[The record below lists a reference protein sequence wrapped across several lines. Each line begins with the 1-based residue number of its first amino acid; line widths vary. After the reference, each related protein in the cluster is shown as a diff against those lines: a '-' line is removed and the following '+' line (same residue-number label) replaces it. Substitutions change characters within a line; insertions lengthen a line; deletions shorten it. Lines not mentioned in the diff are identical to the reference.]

1 MNRISR
7 WCLAVATFALVF
19 GGSLFTARLAAQEVN
34 AKGQLIA
41 PKDPSP
47 LYVVIFVDFTP
58 DNIAKGTELIRQYA
72 VETRKDP
79 GNVRS
84 ELLAQSNRPNHFML
98 QQVWQN
104 TAAFEKHEEA
114 QHTKDFRTQTQPM
127 LGAPFDER
135 LSFKVE

>member
-7 WCLAVATFALVF
+7 WGLAMAALALVF
-19 GGSLFTARLAAQEVN
+19 GGALFTRHAAAQGVDGR
-34 AKGQLIA
+34 GQLIA

-47 LYVVIFVDFTP
+47 LYVVIFVDFVP
-58 DNIAKGTELIRQYA
+58 NNITEGTELIRQYVRDTKA
-72 VETRKDP
+72 DP

-84 ELLAQSNRPNHFML
+84 ELLVQANRTNHFMI

-104 TAAFEKHEEA
+104 TAAFDKHEEA
-114 QHTKDFRTQTQPM
+114 QHTKDFRAKTTPM

-135 LSFKVE
+135 MSFKIE

>member
-1 MNRISR
+1 MNRTSR
-7 WCLAVATFALVF
+7 WGLAVATFALVF
-19 GGSLFTARLAAQEVN
+19 GGALFTRHLAAQEVD

-47 LYVVIFVDFTP
+47 LYVVIFADFTP
-58 DNIAKGTELIRQYA
+58 DNIAKGTELIKQY
-72 VETRKDP
+72 VLDTKKDP

-84 ELLAQSNRPNHFML
+84 ELLAQSNRPNHFMI

-114 QHTKDFRTQTQPM
+114 EHTKEFRAKAQPM

-135 LSFKVE
+135 LHFKVE

>member
-7 WCLAVATFALVF
+7 WGLALATLALVL
-19 GGSLFTARLAAQEVN
+19 GGALFTKHLAAQEVN
-34 AKGQLIA
+34 ARGQLIA

-47 LYVVIFVDFTP
+47 LYVIIFADFTP
-58 DNIAKGTELIRQYA
+58 ENIAKGTELIKQYA
-72 VETRKDP
+72 LDTRQDP

-84 ELLAQSNRPNHFML
+84 ELLAQSDRPNHFMI

-104 TAAFEKHEEA
+104 TAAFEKHEAAE
-114 QHTKDFRTQTQPM
+114 HTKDFRAKAQPM

-135 LSFKVE
+135 LHFKVE

>member
-7 WCLAVATFALVF
+7 LGLAVATFALVF
-19 GGSLFTARLAAQEVN
+19 GGALFTRHVAAQGVD
-34 AKGQLIA
+34 AKGGLIA
-41 PKDPSP
+41 PKDPAP

-58 DNIAKGTELIRQYA
+58 NNIAKGTEFIKQYA
-72 VETRKDP
+72 LDTKEDP

-84 ELLAQSNRPNHFML
+84 ELLAQSDRPNHFML

-104 TAAFEKHEEA
+104 TAAFEKHEES
-114 QHTKDFRTQTQPM
+114 QHTKDFRTKTQPM

-135 LSFKVE
+135 LHFKVE